1 MRRVA
6 IFFLLSILL
15 RGNYLLDAKAETLN
29 FARVISIEQMS
40 KGPYAIGDIVT
51 LKITYTS
58 NVDAIRSGTI
68 YGVRSP
74 ESCLMAGVGGIG
86 NLDAHLQNSKWNAV
100 FFDTNSLVDSSPFI
114 SAGTFKA
121 LINGIVLP
129 CAFAKNDPLI
139 SLADTKGKFFYANEK
154 EQWFNDDITKTNVV
168 NPGLGDLVNQLK
180 FSTKPNDLFVSQGE
194 PKPIKIDDHIDLKN
208 VPKNPKLKKSYLLP
222 KFTKGGAPISWEAN
236 STVCTVEKKPFK
248 EGLGGTLKIKAAG
261 NCKLNYSVMITDKF
275 NSPSINANFEFIKQG
290 DTGPFTALFVTK
302 K

>member
-6 IFFLLSILL
+6 ILFGLLIFLH
-15 RGNYLLDAKAETLN
+15 GNYLLEAKAESPN
-29 FARVISIEQMS
+29 FARVIAIEQVS

-74 ESCLMAGVGGIG
+74 EACLMAGVGGIG
-86 NLDAHLQNSKWNAV
+86 NLDGHLQNSRFNQIV
-100 FFDTNSLVDSSPFI
+100 FGTNSLINSSPYI
-114 SAGTFKA
+114 TAGTFTA
-121 LINGIVLP
+121 IINGIVLP
-129 CAFAKNDPLI
+129 CAFTKNDPLI
-139 SLADTKGKFFYANEK
+139 SLVDTKGKFFYANER

-168 NPGLGDLVNQLK
+168 NSGLGNLVNQLK

-194 PKPIKIDDHIDLKN
+194 PKPIKIDDQIDLKN

-222 KFTKGGAPISWEAN
+222 KFTNGGAPIFWEAN

-248 EGLGGTLKIKAAG
+248 EGLGGTLKIKALG
-261 NCKLNYSVMITDKF
+261 NCKLNSLVMITDKF
-275 NSPSINANFEFIKQG
+275 NLPGINANFEFIKQG